1 MEWVCPPTR
10 VRVEMDFT
18 STGKSN
24 IRAALTGIFSTG
36 IFSTG
41 IFSTAILSS
50 GLLVACGGGGGDA
63 GGTPQPGA
71 LVGITASN
79 QDAVGRA
86 AATAARTFFGTED
99 GVATGSGAST
109 SPASV
114 LSAAPANAGRSS
126 HSISALVRRAAQAL
140 ADPSEGR
147 RQRLAAG
154 ASNVSA
160 RPLAIAPQTIPCS
173 LSGSHTISFVD
184 ADNNGVLSAGD
195 TMTTTS
201 TQCRDTPAVSFSGSS
216 AITFVRYE
224 TINGLSSFAG
234 TFLIQQTTIV
244 EGARTSVLNGSMAIT
259 FANLSFTESKFVSTV
274 GASGLVISVSGVGIA
289 DTVTFE
295 PGFVVDETDTSSNT
309 SGRSNVTSIRG
320 GFSATSIGG
329 RVMLETPSPLL
340 QRSSEAY
347 PYAGTLRVVGNGS
360 ALRLVMLDA
369 ASVRVELDAALDGI
383 YESSKVLTWAALLPS

>member
-1 MEWVCPPTR
+1 M
-10 VRVEMDFT
+10 
-18 STGKSN
+18 
-24 IRAALTGIFSTG
+24 RAALTGIFSTG
-36 IFSTG
+36 IFSTA
-41 IFSTAILSS
+41 ILSTAILSS

-79 QDAVGRA
+79 QDAVARA
-86 AATAARTFFGTED
+86 AAIAGMAFFGFDD

-126 HSISALVRRAAQAL
+126 HSISALARRAAQAL

-160 RPLAIAPQTIPCS
+160 RPLAIAPQTTPCS
-173 LSGSHTISFVD
+173 LSGSETTSFVD

-195 TMTTTS
+195 TMTLTY
-201 TQCRDTPAVSFSGSS
+201 TQCRDTPAESVSGST
-216 AITFVRYE
+216 AITLVRFE
-224 TINGLSSFAG
+224 VINGLGSFAG
-234 TFLIQQTTIV
+234 TLLIQQLTVV
-244 EGARTSVLNGSMAIT
+244 EGARTSVVNGSMAMT
-259 FANLSFTESKFVSTV
+259 YTDLSATETKIVLTV
-274 GASGLVISVSGVGIA
+274 GASGLVASVSGVGIA

-295 PGFVVDETDTSSNT
+295 PGFVLDETDTSSNT
-309 SGRSNVTSIRG
+309 SGGLSVASVSIRG
-320 GFSATSIGG
+320 GFSATSISG
-329 RVMLETPSPLL
+329 RVVLETPSPLL
-340 QRSSEAY
+340 QRSSEVY

-360 ALRLVMLDA
+360 ALRLVVLDA

-383 YESSKVLTWAALLPS
+383 YEASRVLTWAALLPS